1 MFQTLTY
8 YITHVCWT
16 IKKSSFEIG
25 QRSLDSGVSWGGG
38 VGGGVGVFLNKKKG
52 RGVSPLVDFCYGV
65 EVIGCN

>member
-8 YITHVCWT
+8 YITQVCWT

-25 QRSLDSGVSWGGG
+25 QRSLDSGVSWGL
-38 VGGGVGVFLNKKKG
+38 GVGVFLNKKKG